1 MNLTAKTRFGL
12 KTILDIA
19 FHHTDGPVQRRQI
32 AQRQGIPTDYM
43 DQILL
48 KLRNAGLIQS
58 LRGRE
63 GGYHLSKNPE
73 LITLW
78 DVLVAVEDEHAMS
91 DSEKHQDTENYATEC
106 LTDLAWD
113 AVTTAMKRQLKKS
126 SLAQLLE
133 QAEEKMEE
141 TGMSPVQ
148 NYTKSRS
155 QDDDNTGSS
164 SYG

>member
-1 MNLTAKTRFGL
+1 
-12 KTILDIA
+12 
-19 FHHTDGPVQRRQI
+19 
-32 AQRQGIPTDYM
+32 
-43 DQILL
+43 
-48 KLRNAGLIQS
+48 
-58 LRGRE
+58 
-63 GGYHLSKNPE
+63 
-73 LITLW
+73 
-78 DVLVAVEDEHAMS
+78 
-91 DSEKHQDTENYATEC
+91 
-106 LTDLAWD
+106 
-113 AVTTAMKRQLKKS
+113 MKRKLKKS